1 MNNNSYLANTSK
13 QKIFLLSIP
22 IFFSNLAIPLV
33 GLVDTGLMGNLGQ
46 TKFLAATS
54 ISTSVITMIIW
65 SFGFLRMGTVGI
77 VSQLYGK
84 SDYREIVRTIIRN
97 LLLAFTISIII
108 ILFRYYIL
116 DLINF
121 FFITSDETKILIK
134 TYISVRV
141 FSIPAELI
149 IYILVGF
156 YLGIQKTNVDVYL
169 YIKIK

>member
-1 MNNNSYLANTSK
+1 MNNRSYLANTSK
-13 QKIFLLSIP
+13 KKIFLLSIP

-84 SDYREIVRTIIRN
+84 SDYREIVRTII
-97 LLLAFTISIII
+97 F
-108 ILFRYYIL
+108 
-116 DLINF
+116 
-121 FFITSDETKILIK
+121 
-134 TYISVRV
+134 
-141 FSIPAELI
+141 
-149 IYILVGF
+149 
-156 YLGIQKTNVDVYL
+156 
-169 YIKIK
+169 